1 MGNLMDHAR
10 THPNTKARH
19 AGETSAFFQSLLG
32 FAIAALVMLG
42 VGGTVYHLV
51 SPGGWIA
58 QLFGRSLAG
67 GMAGLLA
74 LFMVGLAAWLT
85 RAWTSV
91 TQRNRYSEVFVY
103 GFAATGLVYAV
114 QMLMNR

>member
-1 MGNLMDHAR
+1 MGHVR
-10 THPNTKARH
+10 THSNSRIKPASD
-19 AGETSAFFQSLLG
+19 TSLFFHSLLG
-32 FAIAALVMLG
+32 FAVAALVMLG

-74 LFMVGLAAWLT
+74 LFFVGLAVWLT

-103 GFAATGLVYAV
+103 VFAATGLVYAV
-114 QMLMNR
+114 QMYMNR

>member
-1 MGNLMDHAR
+1 MDHAR
-10 THPNTKARH
+10 THPSTKSRH
-19 AGETSAFFQSLLG
+19 ASDTSLFFQSLLG
-32 FAIAALVMLG
+32 FVIAALVMLG

-67 GMAGLLA
+67 GMAGMLA
-74 LFMVGLAAWLT
+74 LFFVGLAAWLT

-103 GFAATGLVYAV
+103 AFAAAGLVYAV
-114 QMLMNR
+114 QMLMHR

>member
-1 MGNLMDHAR
+1 MDHAR
-10 THPNTKARH
+10 THPHSKGRH
-19 AGETSAFFQSLLG
+19 ASDASLFFQSLLG
-32 FAIAALVMLG
+32 FVIAALVMLG

-51 SPGGWIA
+51 TPGGWIA

-74 LFMVGLAAWLT
+74 LFLVGVAAWLT
-85 RAWTSV
+85 RAWTSI

-103 GFAATGLVYAV
+103 AFAGIGAIYAV
-114 QMLMNR
+114 QLLMMRA